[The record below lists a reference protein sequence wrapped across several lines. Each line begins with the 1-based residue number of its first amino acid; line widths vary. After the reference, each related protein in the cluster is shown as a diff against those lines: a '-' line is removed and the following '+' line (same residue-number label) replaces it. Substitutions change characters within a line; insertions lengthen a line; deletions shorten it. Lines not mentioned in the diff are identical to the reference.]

1 MTGVRRTQRGGVSSA
16 KAPLRRAGDDRPAH
30 QQQEAAHHCG
40 ELLYENLSDP
50 EHGLAKVEVREQGLG
65 GSRVADASAI
75 ENVSVI
81 GERQDEVEVVLDDE
95 DRDLVSQLVER
106 LEDFFYHRGCESL
119 ERLLGGEQPEV
130 YRGAAAEGYP

>member
-1 MTGVRRTQRGGVSSA
+1 MRFPSV
-16 KAPLRRAGDDRPAH
+16 K
-30 QQQEAAHHCG
+30 
-40 ELLYENLSDP
+40 LLYENLSNP
-50 EHGLAKVEVREQGLG
+50 EDGLAEVEVREQRLG

-106 LEDFFYHRGCESL
+106 LEDFFYYRGCESL
-119 ERLLGGEQPEV
+119 ERLVEEQQPNVTGERARDGTICCSPPESRSALV
-130 YRGAAAEGYP
+130 FSFSRTRGK

>member
-1 MTGVRRTQRGGVSSA
+1 MQFKWPDCWSN
-16 KAPLRRAGDDRPAH
+16 LRFPSVK
-30 QQQEAAHHCG
+30 
-40 ELLYENLSDP
+40 LLHESLSDP
-50 EHGLAKVEVREQGLG
+50 EDGLAEVEVREQRLI

-119 ERLLGGEQPEV
+119 ERLAPAPPPP
-130 YRGAAAEGYP
+130 RNHSR